1 MKSDL
6 DIIIINVYTIFHSNM
21 CNLCKKRMET
31 ICGPN
36 DRQRG
41 TDRRTAAKQSAL
53 KKHVH
58 SNQSNG
64 FYFFTQMVY
73 LILLHYV
80 LKKD

>member
-1 MKSDL
+1 
-6 DIIIINVYTIFHSNM
+6 
-21 CNLCKKRMET
+21 MET